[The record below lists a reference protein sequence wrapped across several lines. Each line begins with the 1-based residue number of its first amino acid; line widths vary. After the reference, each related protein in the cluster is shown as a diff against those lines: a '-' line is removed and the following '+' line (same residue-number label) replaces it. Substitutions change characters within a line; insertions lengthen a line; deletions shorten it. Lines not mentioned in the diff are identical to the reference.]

1 MVFTIVL
8 WGYSL
13 KNEGGGGGGFGVRV
27 LEGVGV
33 AELGLEIIGSQFLET
48 HLERIRDPAGTRK
61 SIRVSR
67 SSLLATVSADDEETK
82 TWADFFRIFLFFVS
96 TLFFILTD

>member
-1 MVFTIVL
+1 MKAAEAEVL
-8 WGYSL
+8 GL
-13 KNEGGGGGGFGVRV
+13 GFWRV
-27 LEGVGV
+27 WVLQK
-33 AELGLEIIGSQFLET
+33 LGLEIIGSQFLET

>member
-13 KNEGGGGGGFGVRV
+13 AEAEVLGLGFWRV
-27 LEGVGV
+27 WVLQK
-33 AELGLEIIGSQFLET
+33 LGLEIIGSQFLET
-48 HLERIRDPAGTRK
+48 HLERIRDPAATRK
-61 SIRVSR
+61 SIRVRR

-82 TWADFFRIFLFFVS
+82 TWADFFRIFLFFVW